1 MTPLPDTTFDRNGL
15 PEGWALSTL
24 AEVCHVNPPKPRRD
38 EVEPTTEVT
47 FVPMP
52 AVDADSGTIAA
63 PQIRQF
69 SDVRSGFT
77 AFREN
82 DVIMAK
88 ITPCMENGK
97 AAVARGL
104 RHGLGFGSTEF
115 HVLRSRGAVLPEYV
129 YHFIRR
135 PSFRSTAEMEMTG
148 SVGQKRVPTSF
159 IGSAELP
166 IPPLAEQKRIA
177 DRIEALLKST
187 DTARE
192 RLARI
197 PGILSRLRQSIL
209 ASACSGGLTEHWRGS
224 GMPCTD
230 VRRTIDRMH
239 QARTDSLRKHRRR
252 THDRYLDPTPI
263 DLDALPELPEFPE
276 TWSVST
282 VGFAAERIQYGTSE
296 KADSDAS
303 SGLPN
308 LGMQNI
314 QEGRIELQAL
324 KYVKRTAPGVADLI
338 LAKGDL
344 LFNRTNS
351 PELVGKSAVFSLTL
365 EASFA
370 SYLIRAQLDSRIALP
385 EFVCAWINGSWGR
398 AWAQQVK
405 SDAVS
410 QSNINGTK
418 LANMPL
424 PVPPIEEQ
432 AAIIERIRSHEELI
446 GTVQHRRN
454 VASALTSRLV
464 QATLDRAFRGELVA
478 IEAELARAEC
488 REYESA
494 PELLARIEAETETR
508 SHVRPAGPIR
518 APARPISPTSPAASP
533 SPEPKRAHS
542 RNIFFKRAAIAA
554 YIINKLHTRPT
565 FGRVQLE
572 KCLYLAEAYVGVDL
586 EGDFKRAAAGP
597 LDAEYLYKLESAAHK
612 NGWFV
617 KRTIAGDKTRHTYHP
632 GAKSAQLLAAAER
645 YLGAGK
651 AKMDVLL
658 GWMEKFDT
666 ERAEIVATL
675 FAAWSDLLRA
685 GHPATDDAIITE
697 VRENWHESKKRFEP
711 DRLCIALGW
720 MRKQALV
727 PAGSEAPPSGDEQ

>member
-1 MTPLPDTTFDRNGL
+1 MAKRRTRSEKPSSQAPATTPGDL
-15 PEGWALSTL
+15 PEGWA
-24 AEVCHVNPPKPRRD
+24 V
-38 EVEPTTEVT
+38 
-47 FVPMP
+47 
-52 AVDADSGTIAA
+52 A
-63 PQIRQF
+63 PLR
-69 SDVRSGFT
+69 
-77 AFREN
+77 
-82 DVIMAK
+82 DVIQPSKEK
-88 ITPCMENGK
+88 IDP
-97 AAVARGL
+97 
-104 RHGLGFGSTEF
+104 
-115 HVLRSRGAVLPEYV
+115 
-129 YHFIRR
+129 
-135 PSFRSTAEMEMTG
+135 
-148 SVGQKRVPTSF
+148 KRVPDSPYLGLEHIEANSRRI
-159 IGSAELP
+159 IGQAKASDAASTKAVFRAGDVLYGKLRPYLNKVCRPTFDGVCSTDIIVFPQKPELDSRFLMYFLNRP
-166 IPPLAEQKRIA
+166 DVVEATTHAMAGVNLPRIGFDTLGDLDFPLPPLAEQKRIA

-494 PELLARIEAETETR
+494 PELLARIEAEAETR

-518 APARPISPTSPAASP
+518 APARPISPTSSAASP

-586 EGDFKRAAAGP
+586 EGEFKRAAAGP

-632 GAKSAQLLAAAER
+632 GAKSAQLLAAAEK

-651 AKMDVLL
+651 ARMDYVL

-675 FAAWSDLLRA
+675 FAAWSDLLCA
-685 GHPATDDAIITE
+685 GQSATDDAIITE

-711 DRLCIALGW
+711 DRLRTALGW
-720 MRKQALV
+720 MREHHLV
-727 PAGSEAPPSGDEQ
+727 PTQAYAIIP